1 MSVPCDTWIVVKS
14 SCTTTSYYS
23 HAVLQPCRSFTAFI
37 FSFETVRMQKPQNR
51 PFFTGNYCSK
61 FFLNSQMHIS
71 PQTLGWC
78 EMDQRHVPRTMMVH
92 LEYTSTHTRWRRN
105 SNILLVY
112 DTNVISTANK
122 CAHQYKSMTIVY
134 CTYSTSIMF
143 HITHSIMI
151 KPDNVH
157 VLIGTHQC
165 VSLPHSL
172 VLLLQC
178 FN

>member
-1 MSVPCDTWIVVKS
+1 
-14 SCTTTSYYS
+14 
-23 HAVLQPCRSFTAFI
+23 
-37 FSFETVRMQKPQNR
+37 
-51 PFFTGNYCSK
+51 
-61 FFLNSQMHIS
+61 MHIS

-122 CAHQYKSMTIVY
+122 CAHQCKSMTIVY

-157 VLIGTHQC
+157 VQCPRFVMFHVTHSIMIKPDNVHVLWGTHQC